1 MKMKTNMK
9 MRTKLLGCCCAMLG
23 TMFFTSC
30 DNDDDLRVS
39 DIPSAVVDSFVSKF
53 PDVGRTEWEKKGG
66 YVVAE
71 FWQSGLEVQAWYGA
85 DGQWLMTEYD
95 LGIDLSALPQAVQ
108 DALQNGQYGT
118 WYVDD
123 IDRFERPA
131 DEFYLID
138 VEKKGQEDR
147 NLYFAPDGR
156 LLKDEA
162 DRGDDDV
169 RPDIVF

>member
-1 MKMKTNMK
+1 MKTDMKMKT
-9 MRTKLLGCCCAMLG
+9 RLLGWCCAMLG
-23 TMFFTSC
+23 TMFLTSC
-30 DNDDDLRVS
+30 EKDDDLRVS
-39 DIPSAVVDSFVSKF
+39 DVPGVVVDSFVSKF
-53 PDVGRTEWEKKGG
+53 PDASRTEWEKKSG
-66 YVVAE
+66 YVVAD
-71 FWQSGLEVQAWYGA
+71 FWQNGLEVQAWYDS
-85 DGQWLMTEYD
+85 DGKWLMTEYD

-138 VEKKGQEDR
+138 VETKGQQDR

-156 LLKDEA
+156 LLKDEV

-169 RPDIVF
+169 RPDIVL

>member
-1 MKMKTNMK
+1 
-9 MRTKLLGCCCAMLG
+9 MLG
-23 TMFFTSC
+23 TMFLTSC
-30 DNDDDLRVS
+30 ENDDDLRVS
-39 DIPSAVVDSFVSKF
+39 DIPSTVVDSFVSKF
-53 PDVGRTEWEKKGG
+53 PDAGSTEWEKKGG
-66 YVVAE
+66 YVVAD
-71 FWQSGLEVQAWYGA
+71 FWQGGIEVQAWYGT

-138 VEKKGQEDR
+138 VEKKGREDR

-169 RPDIVF
+169 RPDIVL

>member
-1 MKMKTNMK
+1 MIEC
-9 MRTKLLGCCCAMLG
+9 RIL
-23 TMFFTSC
+23 
-30 DNDDDLRVS
+30 
-39 DIPSAVVDSFVSKF
+39 
-53 PDVGRTEWEKKGG
+53 
-66 YVVAE
+66 
-71 FWQSGLEVQAWYGA
+71 QSGLKVQARYGA

-138 VEKKGQEDR
+138 VETKGQQDR
-147 NLYFAPDGR
+147 SLYFAADGR
-156 LLKDEA
+156 LLKDEV

-169 RPDIVF
+169 RPDIVL